1 VIRRAGAAD
10 RDAILALRARCF
22 GDVDPEKRD
31 PRFWDWEFSKA
42 RLFVDDA
49 VSTHIALV
57 PLQYD
62 VGGRVIDGAI
72 AVDAMTAPEARG
84 RGLFGR
90 AVGAAV
96 EGEPLVTAYEIRGGA
111 LGSMLRAGFVIAER
125 VPVMVNPAFLL
136 PRSRVAQAS
145 SLRPVFP
152 AEMAELAAAMP
163 GPRVHRSVDFL
174 RWRFF
179 ENPHWKY
186 DVSANDDAY
195 IVTRRTTLKGHDT
208 LAIADLA
215 WRDVRAA
222 RALVRDAVARAHDLR
237 CRFAAAFVSLGHPA
251 FPLLLRRGFLPGP
264 HWFKLLVR
272 PGTAARERWRV
283 MWADTDHL

>member
-42 RLFVDDA
+42 KLFVDDA

-62 VGGRVIDGAI
+62 IGGRVIDGAI

-111 LGSMLRAGFVIAER
+111 LGSMLRGGFVIAER
-125 VPVMVNPAFLL
+125 VPVLVRPFLSIHTSPRGARVGKPA
-136 PRSRVAQAS
+136 PH
-145 SLRPVFP
+145 
-152 AEMAELAAAMP
+152 EMAEIAAAMP
-163 GPRVHRSVDFL
+163 GPRVHRSADFL

-186 DVSANDDAY
+186 DVAANDDAY

-251 FPLLLRRGFLPGP
+251 FPLLLRHGFLPGP